1 MKREEIL
8 DTAKGLVNGD
18 RHKDYGDAHKNFQ
31 DIAKL
36 WSVILGTE
44 ITEQQFVLC
53 MIMVKAARLMKT
65 DHADSW
71 IDLCGYAALG
81 GEKNGE

>member
-8 DTAKGLVNGD
+8 QKAESLINGD
-18 RHKDYGDAHKNFQ
+18 RAKDYGDAHKNFQ

-36 WSVILGTE
+36 WSVVLDKE

-65 DHADSW
+65 DHEDSW
-71 IDLCGYAALG
+71 VDICGYSALG
-81 GEKNGE
+81 GED